1 MGCIYSEE
9 QQPARPLSE
18 LEARKEVG
26 PSGSKQDIEQAQK
39 LFTCCHGRTV
49 NWKQVRRAL
58 EQAILK
64 RLPLSF

>member
-1 MGCIYSEE
+1 MGCIFSGE

-49 NWKQVRRAL
+49 NWKQARRGL
-58 EQAILK
+58 QQAASK
-64 RLPLSF
+64 GSPLWF

>member
-26 PSGSKQDIEQAQK
+26 PSGSEYDVEQARK

-49 NWKQVRRAL
+49 NWKQARRAL
-58 EQAILK
+58 EQAVLK
-64 RLPLSF
+64 GSPLSY